1 MAEIKVTDL
10 TFAYEG
16 TAEDVL
22 EQVTFHVDTD
32 WKLGFIGRNG
42 KGKTTLLRLLMGDY
56 EYQGSIVTSTHFDY
70 FPYEVKAEDLTKTAG
85 ELMEGWK
92 PQAESWQV
100 LIQMNEIGMD
110 AEFLYRPF
118 GTLSHGER
126 TRIMLAVL
134 FAGENEFLLIDEPTN
149 HLDAEAREMVK
160 RYLASKKGFILVS
173 HDRDLLDAVCDHMLV
188 MNRETIEVQ
197 VGNFSSWWE
206 NKEKSDK
213 NAIAE
218 NEKHRKE
225 IGKLR
230 AAADRSSRWAE
241 KNENTKIGFDPV
253 KEPERNISTRSYI
266 GAKTKKMQAR
276 VKSYEKR
283 MEREIEEK
291 EGLLQDIER
300 VPDLRLEPMRY
311 HKEVLIHARDLAL
324 QYADA
329 EQPLFRGVGFQVKR
343 GDRIVI
349 PGGNGCGK
357 SSLIRKIL
365 QLAGGN
371 AGPEDAGREIK
382 AEEKGDMSSQLLIT
396 EGTLEVGAGLVIS
409 YVNQDTS
416 HLHGTL
422 RDHCESE
429 GLREN
434 LLLAILRKLDFGREQ
449 FGKKMEDFSE
459 GQKKKVLIA
468 GSLITPAHLYIWDEP
483 LNYIDVFSRMQ
494 IEKLILEFCPTML
507 LVEHDV
513 RFREKVGTGFV
524 KTVPFGF

>member
-42 KGKTTLLRLLMGDY
+42 KGKPTLLRLLMGDY

-70 FPYEVKAEDLTKTAG
+70 FPYEVKAEDLTKTAD

-206 NKEKSDK
+206 NKEKNDK

-371 AGPEDAGREIK
+371 AGPVDAGREIK
-382 AEEKGDMSSQLLIT
+382 AEEKGD
-396 EGTLEVGAGLVIS
+396 EVGAGLVIS

-449 FGKKMEDFSE
+449 FGKRMEDFSE